1 MRFGD
6 HDHPEERPAPAP
18 GPELDQWVRQYFRVH
33 SRTFSLA
40 TRLLP
45 ARVRQPVAVVYWYCR
60 TIDNI
65 ADQRSLELGTAAALD
80 RLNHADEALD
90 RCLAGRPDPEP
101 LWLAL
106 AAVHTSWSL
115 PRRPLFELI
124 EGARWD
130 LESRP
135 VATMNDLVAYSQ
147 RVAGSIG
154 EMMLPFLVDLEAP
167 RSPELVTS
175 ARELGVAM
183 QITNILRDVGEDL
196 DVLGRTYLPAE
207 SWLALGLAAG
217 ERPDPR
223 DPRYRALVESL
234 MTEAETRYRIG
245 LEGIGGLD
253 RGARLGI
260 RAAARTYREILNEV
274 RAAGYDNV
282 SRRAVVPYPRKLAR
296 IVHDGYEARK
306 RRLTLADRGRP

>member
-6 HDHPEERPAPAP
+6 HDHPADRPAPAP
-18 GPELDQWVRQYFRVH
+18 GPELDHWVRQYFREH

-65 ADQRSLELGTAAALD
+65 ADERSLELGTPAALE
-80 RLNHADEALD
+80 RLNHAEEALD
-90 RCLAGRPDPEP
+90 RCLAGQPDPEP

-106 AAVHTSWSL
+106 AAVHASWSL
-115 PRRPLFELI
+115 PRRPMFELI

-130 LESRP
+130 LESRT
-135 VATMNDLVAYSQ
+135 VATMGDLVSYSQ
-147 RVAGSIG
+147 LVAGSIG

-167 RSPELVTS
+167 RSPGLVTS

-196 DVLGRTYLPAE
+196 DVLGRTYLPTEA
-207 SWLALGLAAG
+207 WRALGLATG
-217 ERPDPR
+217 DRPEPR
-223 DPRYRALVESL
+223 DPRYRALLESL
-234 MTEAETRYRIG
+234 MAEAEARYRLG
-245 LEGIGGLD
+245 LQGTGGLD
-253 RGARLGI
+253 RGVRLGI

-282 SRRAVVPYPRKLAR
+282 TRRAVVSYPRKVAR

-306 RRLTLADRGRP
+306 RRLAPPDRACP

>member
-1 MRFGD
+1 MRFDD
-6 HDHPEERPAPAP
+6 HDHPEDRPAPAP
-18 GPELDQWVRQYFRVH
+18 GPELDHWVRQYFRVH

-65 ADQRSLELGTAAALD
+65 ADQRSLELGTPAALD
-80 RLNHADEALD
+80 HLHHAEQALD
-90 RCLAGRPDPEP
+90 RCLAGHPDPEP

-106 AAVHTSWSL
+106 AAVQTSWSL
-115 PRRPLFELI
+115 PRRPMFELI

-135 VATMNDLVAYSQ
+135 VATMDDLVTYSQ
-147 RVAGSIG
+147 LVAGSIG
-154 EMMLPFLVDLEAP
+154 EMTLPFLTDPMAS
-167 RSPELVTS
+167 RSSVLVSS
-175 ARELGVAM
+175 ARALGVAM

-196 DVLGRTYLPAE
+196 DVLGRTYLPGD
-207 SWLALGLAAG
+207 SWRALGLAADD
-217 ERPDPR
+217 RPEPR

-234 MTEAETRYRIG
+234 MAEAESGYRIG
-245 LEGIGGLD
+245 LDGIEGLD

-274 RAAGYDNV
+274 RAANYDNV
-282 SRRAVVPYPRKLAR
+282 FQRAVVPYPRKLACF
-296 IVHDGYEARK
+296 VQDGYEARK
-306 RRLTLADRGRP
+306 KRLARLDRGRP